1 MRRKQIR
8 RKEALKLIEA
18 ARLQKISFKQD
29 KVEIAELIELEDAE
43 ILLVNG
49 IPALIKFSDGRII
62 PHLQGL
68 GRITVCPMVV
78 VDKGAVEYVAKG
90 ADVMMPGVVKH
101 SEFSKGDPVAVVSE
115 EYVAIAAGIALQD
128 SGKIVKEGK
137 GKIVKNL
144 HRPNDSFFRECFSS
158 TRHGKEDEP

>member
-8 RKEALKLIEA
+8 RKEAVKLIETA
-18 ARLQKISFKQD
+18 KLQKISFKQD
-29 KVEIAELIELEDAE
+29 KVESAEIIELEDAE
-43 ILLVNG
+43 ILLLNG

-68 GRITVCPMVV
+68 GRITVCPIVV

-90 ADVMMPGVVKH
+90 ADIMMPGVVKH

-115 EYVAIAAGIALQD
+115 EYIAIAVGMALQD
-128 SGKIVKEGK
+128 SGKIVKERK

-144 HRPNDSFFRECFSS
+144 HRPNDSFFREYLDS
-158 TRHGKEDEP
+158 TQHVEEDES